1 VIPAAIKRRA
11 LLAASRLLAAAAA
24 RCFELATREVRR
36 RLGEV
41 ERIIADGTAALAEFV
56 NPPTCSG
63 SWRPS

>member
-11 LLAASRLLAAAAA
+11 LLAASRLLAAAA